1 MKMHVHTYDVAGKPA
16 KRSFHLPVRGRVLF
30 NQGALV
36 MSEKGSI
43 GALGKPE
50 YGGAKL
56 AKWETLTA
64 DEKRLFAAFVQVGLG
79 WQDPLAA
86 EGDATASVLSIS
98 AVLRP
103 AFLKLRHRRHLAMP
117 AWNRF
122 VPHPGGH
129 FSSHFDR
136 HPSASAPRA

>member
-1 MKMHVHTYDVAGKPA
+1 LNARGFDQPPADPMKMHVHTYDVAGKPA

-56 AKWETLTA
+56 AK
-64 DEKRLFAAFVQVGLG
+64 
-79 WQDPLAA
+79 
-86 EGDATASVLSIS
+86 
-98 AVLRP
+98 
-103 AFLKLRHRRHLAMP
+103 
-117 AWNRF
+117 
-122 VPHPGGH
+122 
-129 FSSHFDR
+129 
-136 HPSASAPRA
+136 